1 MSGIY
6 GSWASRRDNIAELGT
21 LTTLA
26 STAPVEVSGTKFT
39 FSHTIVGTNIKTL
52 DEGSLD
58 GTNWFALG
66 DEKTHESTGTYGHS
80 YSHKVVRYVRS
91 RCTAIGNNQANE
103 SVNVWM
109 ACD

>member
-6 GSWASRRDNIAELGT
+6 GSWASRRDNLVELGT
-21 LTTLA
+21 LT
-26 STAPVEVSGTKFT
+26 STTSTGSVEVSGINFT
-39 FSHTIVGTNIKTL
+39 FAHTITGTNVKTI
-52 DEGSLD
+52 DEGSID

-80 YSHKVVRYVRS
+80 YSHKVVRYVRC
-91 RCTAIGNNQANE
+91 RCTAIGASE